1 MWNVHTYVYGKL
13 ITFSKLQPIIR
24 NIYVR
29 TWYGRKIIFKIN
41 NMFLNLLRIKIE
53 REIWHGT
60 SLYKIWLVTEIKY
73 QSFCLYP
80 DKYINISPKQGESKK
95 YNYRVCSGTHVK
107 FMEIL
112 SDQIILQR
120 NYRTV
125 GFFFSIYRL
134 MMILEDLRTYVPI
147 LVLIETYYKHSAIMH
162 PDNY

>member
-107 FMEIL
+107 FTPIKSFYREIIVLFASFFL
-112 SDQIILQR
+112 SIDWWWPSKT
-120 NYRTV
+120 YV
-125 GFFFSIYRL
+125 
-134 MMILEDLRTYVPI
+134 RTY
-147 LVLIETYYKHSAIMH
+147 LYY
-162 PDNY
+162 Y